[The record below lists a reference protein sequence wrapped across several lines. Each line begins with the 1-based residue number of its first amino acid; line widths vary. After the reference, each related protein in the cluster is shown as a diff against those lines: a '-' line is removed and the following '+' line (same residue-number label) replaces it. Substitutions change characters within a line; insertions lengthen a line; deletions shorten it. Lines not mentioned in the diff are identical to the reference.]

1 MQKCIQKI
9 ILNDVL
15 IRITEYPLMAGLF
28 ILLGHGQDS
37 KQSGLDRSSSLNTY
51 KMYSDSLKQFMS
63 NVSIHICEW
72 RSNVQKFHI
81 VNTMC
86 IITVH
91 HLRYNVFGSYTH
103 NILNAFS
110 LNIISCHLTAGVSM

>member
-1 MQKCIQKI
+1 MACLL
-9 ILNDVL
+9 IL
-15 IRITEYPLMAGLF
+15 P
-28 ILLGHGQDS
+28 GHGQDW
-37 KQSGLDRSSSLNTY
+37 KQSGMDRNSSLNTY

-63 NVSIHICEW
+63 NVSILICEW
-72 RSNVQKFHI
+72 TSNVRKFHI

-103 NILNAFS
+103 NILSTFS
-110 LNIISCHLTAGVSM
+110 LNIISCHLTAGVSV